1 MIQEPYSGR
10 ARIDFDDRNRF
21 RIIIP
26 SKKNWFIIL
35 FFIAWLIGWYEGE
48 SSAIKGIDS
57 IESIFANRFMT
68 IWLIGWTIGGIFA
81 LAVLLWTLFGRETII
96 IDNGLLQINKGLN
109 QIAII
114 RKQYNLNMVK
124 NLELNP
130 ASDFKDLFAQ
140 KKANEFWGMTG
151 GRIRFDYG
159 LRTIK
164 FGIGLDEA
172 EVRNIIIEM
181 KKH

>member
-10 ARIDFDDRNRF
+10 ARIDFDNRNRF

-26 SKKNWFIIL
+26 SKKNWFVIL
-35 FFIAWLIGWYEGE
+35 FLTAWMFGWFAGE
-48 SSAIKGIDS
+48 SSALKDTISYENLFTNG
-57 IESIFANRFMT
+57 FMI
-68 IWLIGWTIGGIFA
+68 IWLIGWSIGGIFA
-81 LAVLLWTLFGRETII
+81 VVVLLWTLFGRETLL
-96 IDNGLLQINKGLN
+96 IDGGILQLSKGLN
-109 QIAII
+109 QIALIN
-114 RKQYNLNMVK
+114 KQYHLNNVK

-130 ASDFKDLFAQ
+130 ESDFKDLFTQ
-140 KKANEFWGMTG
+140 KKVNEFWGLTG

-164 FGIGLDEA
+164 FGIGIDEA
-172 EVRNIIIEM
+172 EARNIIIEI